1 MPHPDAYPISM
12 RSDQP
17 GLIEAPSEQS
27 KNPLKDFV
35 SKSATKEGQAPFTE
49 HQEPKNHE
57 VSSLLSET
65 CGSLCGRFGHSPPLQ
80 GPQHI
85 RDNLMGVDIL
95 SREAQ
100 WQEATGD
107 KLAVTPSVE
116 AELVLV
122 AVVGVAVQLYDHPS
136 LDHQVHLADALNL
149 HSVLEAQSCS
159 MQIHSRQ
166 RLQRGTGPVTG
177 AIESC
182 ERPSRARAT
191 KQIANLLGSDA
202 LVVKCRIESDEWG
215 VVLEVTAQK
224 TRHSL
229 RKWLHREAS
238 RGCWTLVPIHVE
250 NLTSHGCES
259 SAIRNHKMNLL
270 SPLGHRQTVVVHGG
284 LTSEEPAMNAGQDNG
299 AFGAR
304 DTDNTMLVGDELTGS
319 HERSDMTAL
328 GASQLKIPNAHCS
341 VAAANNGEQVSI
353 HGAHDAHCHP
363 SAEWAQHGAGV
374 LWITGAS
381 ISLWPP

>member
-1 MPHPDAYPISM
+1 
-12 RSDQP
+12 
-17 GLIEAPSEQS
+17 
-27 KNPLKDFV
+27 
-35 SKSATKEGQAPFTE
+35 
-49 HQEPKNHE
+49 
-57 VSSLLSET
+57 
-65 CGSLCGRFGHSPPLQ
+65 
-80 GPQHI
+80 
-85 RDNLMGVDIL
+85 MGVDIL

-122 AVVGVAVQLYDHPS
+122 AVVGVAVELHNHPS
-136 LDHQVHLADALNL
+136 LDHEIHLTDALDL
-149 HSVLEAQSCS
+149 HPVLDIQSQGLEVHAC
-159 MQIHSRQ
+159 Q
-166 RLQRGTGPVTG
+166 RLQRGTGSVTG
-177 AIESC
+177 AVEPCES
-182 ERPSRARAT
+182 PSRAGSP
-191 KQIANLLGSDA
+191 KQVTNLSDSDP
-202 LVVKCRIESDEWG
+202 LIVKGRIKSDERG
-215 VVLEVTAQK
+215 IVSDVTAQK
-224 TRHSL
+224 TSQSL

>member
-1 MPHPDAYPISM
+1 
-12 RSDQP
+12 
-17 GLIEAPSEQS
+17 
-27 KNPLKDFV
+27 
-35 SKSATKEGQAPFTE
+35 
-49 HQEPKNHE
+49 
-57 VSSLLSET
+57 
-65 CGSLCGRFGHSPPLQ
+65 
-80 GPQHI
+80 
-85 RDNLMGVDIL
+85 MGVDIL

-259 SAIRNHKMNLL
+259 SAIRNHEVNLL
-270 SPLGHRQTVVVHGG
+270 GPLGHRQTVVVHGG
-284 LTSEEPAMNAGQDNG
+284 LTSEEPAVNAGKDNG

-319 HERSDMTAL
+319 HERSDMPAL
-328 GASQLKIPNAHCS
+328 GASQLQIPNAHCS
-341 VAAANNGEQVSI
+341 VAATNNGEQVSI

-363 SAEWAQHGAGV
+363 PAEWAQHGAGV
-374 LWITGAS
+374 LWTTVAAIR
-381 ISLWPP
+381 LWPRTARASRERRGRITPSRDHSSGVSRASRPVRAPRGALTGITVTTLARLGDRLPALRVDAPTCSMAKFLLSGWPDMS